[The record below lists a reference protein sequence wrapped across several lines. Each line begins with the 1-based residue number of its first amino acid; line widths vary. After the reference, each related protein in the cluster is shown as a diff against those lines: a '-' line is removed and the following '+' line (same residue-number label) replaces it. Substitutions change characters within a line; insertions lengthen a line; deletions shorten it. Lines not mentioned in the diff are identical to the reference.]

1 MAEDIKLSNEDMA
14 RIEEIQRLF
23 AEMDRKAA
31 AQDQAENLIDEI
43 RKSGIDLTID
53 GEFTGKIDIDVH
65 DTNIVEIAAMFTDIL
80 KHYIQTEPHLQLDAR
95 LSLYNPGTMPAI
107 ADEEKP
113 AEPAKLFAINKH
125 ILILHFNW
133 ESAILYYFQEVAP
146 KMFNEKDQLYQYDK
160 YSGETI
166 EPEDVTINLNNEAMT
181 VKEAM
186 DQHYISVPDYVEM

>member
-1 MAEDIKLSNEDMA
+1 MAEDKELLTFEELDRIMKELAQGKEPQEMA
-14 RIEEIQRLF
+14 
-23 AEMDRKAA
+23 
-31 AQDQAENLIDEI
+31 NSLIDSL
-43 RKSGIDLTID
+43 RAYGIDMTID
-53 GEFTGKIDIDVH
+53 QQSGSKIDLDIH
-65 DTNIVEIAAMFTDIL
+65 DTNIIEVAANFTEIL
-80 KHYIQTEPHLQLDAR
+80 KHYIQTAPELRVDAR
-95 LSLYNPGTMPAI
+95 LSLYNPGTMPDI

-166 EPEDVTINLNNEAMT
+166 EPQDVTIHLNHEDMT

-186 DQHYISVPDYVEM
+186 DQQFISVPDYVEMN